1 MPMPARQPRTPDV
14 VCDESSGPAP
24 GIFAQVP
31 AESLNRVL
39 EGLRRLS

>member
-1 MPMPARQPRTPDV
+1 MPARQPRTSDDV
-14 VCDESSGPAP
+14 RDESSGSAP
-24 GIFAQVP
+24 GIFTQVP